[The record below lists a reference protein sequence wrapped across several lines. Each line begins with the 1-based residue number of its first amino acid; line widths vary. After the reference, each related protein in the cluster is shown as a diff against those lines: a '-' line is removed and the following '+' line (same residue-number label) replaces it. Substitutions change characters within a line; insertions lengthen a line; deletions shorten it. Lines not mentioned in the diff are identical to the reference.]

1 MNSLKEMKYLLLD
14 LDGVCYGSHNGYPL
28 EKVFGLVSKRM
39 TLFIQEKLGLDKK
52 KAKEL
57 QTNYFYKYNT
67 SLNGLMLHHNVIGDE
82 FLKYVHDID
91 ISFMK
96 EDKILRNELENLDM
110 EKFIFTNGSA
120 EHAQNILTRLG
131 IYDLFGKEKVFDIKD
146 AGYVPKPEA
155 QTFDLM
161 VKKFSIKPKE
171 TIYIEDIA
179 KNLSIGFE
187 RGCTT
192 VWLINDE
199 HFGKIDSDKDY
210 ISHKIENL
218 SLFLKEI
225 RLLKSQ

>member
-1 MNSLKEMKYLLLD
+1 MKSLKEMKYLLLD

-39 TLFIQEKLGLDKK
+39 TLFIQEKLGLDEK

-96 EDKILRNELENLDM
+96 EDKVMRNELENLDM

-146 AGYVPKPEA
+146 AGYIPKPEA

-161 VKKFSIKPKE
+161 VKKFGINPKE

-225 RLLKSQ
+225 RLLKSK

>member
-1 MNSLKEMKYLLLD
+1 MKSLAEMKYLLLD

-39 TLFIQEKLGLDKK
+39 TLFIQEKLGLDEK

-96 EDKILRNELENLDM
+96 EDKILRSELENLDM

-161 VKKFSIKPKE
+161 VKKFGIKPKE

-179 KNLSIGFE
+179 KNLSTGFE
-187 RGCTT
+187 KGCTT

-199 HFGKIDSDKDY
+199 HFGKIDSDKEY

-225 RLLKSQ
+225 RLLKSK

>member
-1 MNSLKEMKYLLLD
+1 MKNFKNKKYLLLD
-14 LDGVCYGSHNGYPL
+14 LDGVCYGKHNNYSL
-28 EKVFGLVSKRM
+28 ERVFGQVSKRM
-39 TLFIQEKLGLDKK
+39 TMFISEKLKIDMN

-67 SLNGLMLHHNVIGDE
+67 SLNGLMIHHDIVPEE
-82 FLKYVHDID
+82 FLKYVHTID
-91 ISFMK
+91 LSFMK
-96 EDKILRNELENLDM
+96 EDKVMRYELEKLDM

-120 EHAQNILTRLG
+120 EHAENILTHLG
-131 IYDLFGKEKVFDIKD
+131 IYDLFGRDKVFDIKD

-155 QTFDLM
+155 KTFDSM
-161 VKKFSIKPKE
+161 VKRFGINPKE

-179 KNLSIGFE
+179 KNLSIGYE

-199 HFGKIDSDKDY
+199 HFGKMDSDKDY

>member
-1 MNSLKEMKYLLLD
+1 MKSLKEMKYLLLD

-39 TLFIQEKLGLDKK
+39 TLFIQEKLGLDEK

-96 EDKILRNELENLDM
+96 EDKTMRNELENLDM

-161 VKKFSIKPKE
+161 VKKFGIKPKE

-199 HFGKIDSDKDY
+199 HFGKIDSDKEY

-225 RLLKSQ
+225 RLLKSK

>member
-1 MNSLKEMKYLLLD
+1 MNLTEKKYLLLD

-28 EKVFGLVSKRM
+28 EKVFGMVSKRM
-39 TLFIQEKLGLDKK
+39 TKFIQEKLNLDEK

-57 QTNYFYKYNT
+57 QTDYFYKYNT
-67 SLNGLMLHHNVIGDE
+67 SLNGLMLHHNVVGEE

-96 EDKILRNELENLDM
+96 EDKIMRNEIEQLDM

-120 EHAQNILTRLG
+120 EHAKNILTHLG
-131 IYDLFGKEKVFDIKD
+131 IYDLFGRDKVFDIQD

-155 QTFDLM
+155 ATFDLM
-161 VKKFSIKPKE
+161 TKKFGINPKE

-179 KNLSIGFE
+179 KNLSIGHE

-199 HFGKIDSDKDY
+199 HFGKMDSDKDY

-225 RLLKSQ
+225 RLLKSK

>member
-1 MNSLKEMKYLLLD
+1 MKSLKEMKYLLLD

-39 TLFIQEKLGLDKK
+39 TLFIQEKLGLDEK

-96 EDKILRNELENLDM
+96 EDKILRSELENLDM

-161 VKKFSIKPKE
+161 VKKFGIKPKE

-179 KNLSIGFE
+179 KNLSIGKE
-187 RGCTT
+187 RGTIT
-192 VWLINDE
+192 AWLINNE
-199 HFGKIDSDKDY
+199 YWGKKESDKDY
-210 ISHKIENL
+210 IDYKIENL

-225 RLLKSQ
+225 RLLKNS

>member
-1 MNSLKEMKYLLLD
+1 MKSLKEMKYLLLD

-39 TLFIQEKLGLDKK
+39 TLFIQEKLGLDEK

-96 EDKILRNELENLDM
+96 EDKILRSELENLDM

-161 VKKFSIKPKE
+161 VKKFGINPKE

-225 RLLKSQ
+225 RLLKNQ

>member
-1 MNSLKEMKYLLLD
+1 MKSLKEMKYLLLD

-39 TLFIQEKLGLDKK
+39 TLFIQEKLGLDEK

-96 EDKILRNELENLDM
+96 EDKIMRNELENLNM

-155 QTFDLM
+155 RTFDLM
-161 VKKFSIKPKE
+161 VKKFGIKPKE

-225 RLLKSQ
+225 RLLKSK

>member
-1 MNSLKEMKYLLLD
+1 MINFKQMKYLLLD
-14 LDGVCYGSHNGYPL
+14 LDGVCYGKHNNYSL
-28 EKVFGLVSKRM
+28 EKVFGQVSKRM
-39 TLFIQEKLGLDKK
+39 TMFISERLKIDMEEAKK
-52 KAKEL
+52 L

-67 SLNGLMLHHNVIGDE
+67 SLNGLMIHHDIPPEE
-82 FLKYVHDID
+82 FLKYVHTID
-91 ISFMK
+91 LSFMK
-96 EDKILRNELENLDM
+96 EDKIMRNELEKLDM

-120 EHAQNILTRLG
+120 EHAKNILTHLG
-131 IYDLFGKEKVFDIKD
+131 IYDLFGRERVFDIQD
-146 AGYVPKPEA
+146 AGYIPKPEA
-155 QTFDLM
+155 KTFDLM
-161 VKKFSIKPKE
+161 TKKFGINPKE

-179 KNLSIGFE
+179 KNLSIGFK

>member
-1 MNSLKEMKYLLLD
+1 MKNLKEMKYLLLD

-39 TLFIQEKLGLDKK
+39 TLFIQEKLGLDEK

-96 EDKILRNELENLDM
+96 EDKIMRNELENLDM

-161 VKKFSIKPKE
+161 VKKFGINPKE

-199 HFGKIDSDKDY
+199 YFGKIDSDKDY

-225 RLLKSQ
+225 RLLKSK

>member
-1 MNSLKEMKYLLLD
+1 MKSLKEMKYLLLD

-39 TLFIQEKLGLDKK
+39 TLFIQEKLGLDEK

-57 QTNYFYKYNT
+57 QTSYFYKYNT

-96 EDKILRNELENLDM
+96 EDKIMRNELENLNM

-131 IYDLFGKEKVFDIKD
+131 VYDLFGKEKVFDIKD

-161 VKKFSIKPKE
+161 VKKFGINPKE

-225 RLLKSQ
+225 RLLKSK

>member
-1 MNSLKEMKYLLLD
+1 MKNFKNMKYLLLD
-14 LDGVCYGSHNGYPL
+14 LDGVCYGKHNNYSL
-28 EKVFGLVSKRM
+28 ERVFGQVSKRM
-39 TLFIQEKLGLDKK
+39 TMFISEKLNIDMN
-52 KAKEL
+52 KAKKL

-67 SLNGLMLHHNVIGDE
+67 SLNGLMIHHDIPPEE
-82 FLKYVHDID
+82 FLKYVHTID
-91 ISFMK
+91 LSFMK
-96 EDKILRNELENLDM
+96 EDKVMRNELKKLDM

-120 EHAQNILTRLG
+120 EHAENILTHLG
-131 IYDLFGKEKVFDIKD
+131 IYDLFGRDKVFDIKD
-146 AGYVPKPEA
+146 AKYVPKPEA
-155 QTFDLM
+155 KTFDLM
-161 VKKFSIKPKE
+161 VKRFGINPKE

-179 KNLSIGFE
+179 KNLSIGYE

-199 HFGKIDSDKDY
+199 HFGKMDSDKDY

>member
-1 MNSLKEMKYLLLD
+1 MKYLLLD

-39 TLFIQEKLGLDKK
+39 TLFIQEKLGLDEK

-57 QTNYFYKYNT
+57 QTDYFYKYNT

-96 EDKILRNELENLDM
+96 EDKIMRNELENLNM

-161 VKKFSIKPKE
+161 VKKFGINPKE

-225 RLLKSQ
+225 RLLKSK

>member
-1 MNSLKEMKYLLLD
+1 MKYLLLD
-14 LDGVCYGSHNGYPL
+14 LDGVCYGKHNNYSL
-28 EKVFGLVSKRM
+28 EKVFGQVSKRM
-39 TLFIQEKLGLDKK
+39 TMFISKRLKINTD

-67 SLNGLMLHHNVIGDE
+67 SLNGLMIHHNIPPEE
-82 FLKYVHDID
+82 FLEFVHDID
-91 ISFMK
+91 LSFMK
-96 EDKILRNELENLDM
+96 EDKIMRNELEKLNMD
-110 EKFIFTNGSA
+110 KFIFTNGSA
-120 EHAQNILTRLG
+120 AHAENILSHLG
-131 IYDLFGKEKVFDIKD
+131 IYDLFGRNKIFDIKD
-146 AGYVPKPEA
+146 AGYIPKPEA
-155 QTFDLM
+155 KTFDLM
-161 VKKFSIKPKE
+161 VEKFGINPKE

-199 HFGKIDSDKDY
+199 HFGKMDSDKDY

>member
-1 MNSLKEMKYLLLD
+1 MKSLKEMKYLLLD

-39 TLFIQEKLGLDKK
+39 TLFIQEKLGLDEK

-96 EDKILRNELENLDM
+96 EDKILRSELENLDM

-120 EHAQNILTRLG
+120 DHAQNILTRLG

-161 VKKFSIKPKE
+161 IKKFGIKPKE

-179 KNLSIGFE
+179 KNLSTGFE
-187 RGCTT
+187 KGCTT

-225 RLLKSQ
+225 RLLKSK